1 MEKHLHLS
9 SAVLLAIFF
18 VLSTKDVQSQVE
30 NHPENKYLIVLDAQ
44 QYYTHGKLAGSSAQ
58 KAIEALNSVIS
69 KKDADQVI
77 YVNRDHK
84 LLNLTYIPP
93 FFCTSLDS
101 AAMQMDENLKKRNE
115 NVFTREKPNAFSS
128 NELLDFLKKNH
139 VKEIIMIGFLAEDY
153 FCSSVFQ
160 GKELGFKISVVPE
173 AIIAK
178 SQKGKDE
185 ALKELKE
192 NGVAVIG
199 F

>member
-9 SAVLLAIFF
+9 LAVLLAIFF
-18 VLSTKDVQSQVE
+18 VLSGKDVQSQIE
-30 NHPENKYLIVLDAQ
+30 NHPENKCLIVLDAQ

-58 KAIEALNSVIS
+58 KAIEAINLVIS
-69 KKDADQVI
+69 KMDADQVI

-93 FFCTSLDS
+93 FFYTSIDS
-101 AAMQMDENLKKRNE
+101 AAMQMDENLEKRNE

-128 NELLDFLKKNH
+128 NELLGFLEKNH

-153 FCSSVFQ
+153 FCPSVFQ
-160 GKELGFKISVVPE
+160 GEELGFKISVVPQ

-178 SQKGKDE
+178 SQKGKDKAIE
-185 ALKELKE
+185 KLKEK
-192 NGVAVIG
+192 GVAVIG

>member
-1 MEKHLHLS
+1 MKKHLHLS

-18 VLSTKDVQSQVE
+18 VFSAKDVQSQVN
-30 NHPENKYLIVLDAQ
+30 NHPKNKYLIVLDAQ
-44 QYYTHGKLAGSSAQ
+44 QYYTHGKLAGSSVQ
-58 KAIEALNSVIS
+58 KAIETVNSVIS
-69 KKDADQVI
+69 QMDADKVI

-93 FFCTSLDS
+93 FFYTSLDS
-101 AAMQMDENLKKRNE
+101 AAMQMDENLDKRNE

-128 NELLDFLKKNH
+128 IDLLDFLKKNH

-153 FCSSVFQ
+153 FCTSVFR
-160 GKELGFKISVVPE
+160 GRELGFNISVVPE

-178 SQKGKDE
+178 SQKGKDK
-185 ALKELKE
+185 ALKGLKE